1 MGRLIDVEDINLKAL
16 QVAARDDDGDAY
28 VSVRDVVRLI
38 QQTPSADLKKIQE
51 TNGCCK
57 KCNSH

>member
-38 QQTPSADLKKIQE
+38 NQTPSADLKKIQCS
-51 TNGCCK
+51 GCCK